1 MKTTNVSKFS
11 SLSSVRIIFG
21 RRQDSGWQDK
31 QCGGGGRGSNG
42 GRSQQLKPRDKSLLS
57 HRAVH
62 YVPLLILR
70 WPDPDPGVSKGLTH
84 SHLTGDNPGG
94 LLPPP
99 LADSLDWKSLGSL
112 VVRSVV
118 TCPPPATTTKHTS
131 PPSKSHRFLPPLSLF
146 LYRCLIRPV
155 TRALSRAVSHPA
167 GLRDGDE
174 ERRWKGKGGG

>member
-1 MKTTNVSKFS
+1 M
-11 SLSSVRIIFG
+11 
-21 RRQDSGWQDK
+21 
-31 QCGGGGRGSNG
+31 
-42 GRSQQLKPRDKSLLS
+42 
-57 HRAVH
+57 
-62 YVPLLILR
+62 
-70 WPDPDPGVSKGLTH
+70 TH

-118 TCPPPATTTKHTS
+118 TRLPPATTTKHTS

-155 TRALSRAVSHPA
+155 TRALGRAVSHPA

-174 ERRWKGKGGG
+174 ECRWRWKRGELKKASRMLSCVCVCVCVSRCFIKWQVGGGWSEVGKITVKPRNPLLRDFHTVPRLRVRSQPPTASAPVCV